1 MRPKLQIALDVLSID
16 AAKEILTSEVV
27 RDIDIIEVGTLL
39 LASEGKK
46 AVQEI
51 RKYIGEDKL
60 LVADFK
66 IADGAAVMAEM
77 FFDMGADLTTV
88 IAAAN
93 KVSMKKAHDIAQCV
107 GKQIQIELYGVWD
120 YKMAQSW
127 YDIGIRHVIFH
138 HARDGKHMWNEEDVA
153 KVKTLC
159 EMGFCVSVT
168 GGISEEV
175 INLFRGIPVYAFIV
189 GRSFYQSD
197 NIIKTIS
204 RYQKAIDD
212 YHIESL

>member
-46 AVQEI
+46 AVQDI

-66 IADGAAVMAEM
+66 IADGAAVMADM

-93 KVSMKKAHDIAQCV
+93 
-107 GKQIQIELYGVWD
+107 
-120 YKMAQSW
+120 
-127 YDIGIRHVIFH
+127 
-138 HARDGKHMWNEEDVA
+138 
-153 KVKTLC
+153 
-159 EMGFCVSVT
+159 
-168 GGISEEV
+168 
-175 INLFRGIPVYAFIV
+175 
-189 GRSFYQSD
+189 
-197 NIIKTIS
+197 
-204 RYQKAIDD
+204 
-212 YHIESL
+212 

>member
-46 AVQEI
+46 AVQDI

-107 GKQIQIELYGVWD
+107 GKQIQIELYGLWD
-120 YKMAQSW
+120 
-127 YDIGIRHVIFH
+127 
-138 HARDGKHMWNEEDVA
+138 
-153 KVKTLC
+153 
-159 EMGFCVSVT
+159 
-168 GGISEEV
+168 
-175 INLFRGIPVYAFIV
+175 
-189 GRSFYQSD
+189 
-197 NIIKTIS
+197 
-204 RYQKAIDD
+204 
-212 YHIESL
+212 